1 MDDAVNKEEDS
12 AMTFSVAG
20 YCART
25 GMFGVCVATS
35 SLAVGARCSWV
46 KAGTGA
52 ALIQNYADPGLGPV
66 ALRALTD
73 GRNAQATVDHLVSVG
88 RGIVWRQIM
97 VIDRKGA
104 TAHYDGEKCL
114 GIHLCAEATHCVA
127 GGNLLSGANV
137 PRAAADGFDAADANL
152 HLGERLLRA
161 LEAGLAAGG
170 EANAE
175 RSAHLLVA
183 DELDWPLIDLR
194 VDLHETPIAELRRVW
209 EAFEPEAGG
218 FVARA
223 VDPDSAPKH
232 AIPGREG

>member
-1 MDDAVNKEEDS
+1 MDDAVGKEKDS

-20 YCART
+20 HCART

-66 ALRALTD
+66 ALRALAD
-73 GRNAQATVDHLVSVG
+73 GRDARATVDHLVSVG
-88 RGIVWRQIM
+88 RGIAWRQIM
-97 VIDRKGA
+97 IVDRAGA

-114 GIHLCAEATHCVA
+114 GIHLCAEGAHCVA
-127 GGNLLSGANV
+127 GGNLLSSADV
-137 PRAAADGFDAADANL
+137 PRATADGFDGADTDL

-194 VDLHETPIAELRRVW
+194 VDLHETPVAGLRGAW

-223 VDPDSAPKH
+223 VDPDNAPRH

>member
-1 MDDAVNKEEDS
+1 
-12 AMTFSVAG
+12 MTFSVAG

-46 KAGTGA
+46 KARTGA
-52 ALIQNYADPGLGPV
+52 VLIQNYADPGLGPV

-73 GRNAQATVDHLVSVG
+73 GRDARATVDHVASAG
-88 RGIVWRQIM
+88 RGIAWRQIM
-97 VIDRKGA
+97 VVDREGR
-104 TAHYDGEKCL
+104 TAHRDGEKCL
-114 GIHLCAEATHCVA
+114 GIHLCVETVHCVA
-127 GGNLLSGANV
+127 GGNLLSSADV
-137 PRAAADGFDAADANL
+137 PRATADGFDAADANR

-183 DELDWPLIDLR
+183 DALDWPPIDLR
-194 VDLHETPIAELRRVW
+194 VDLHETPVAELRRIW
-209 EAFEPEAGG
+209 EAFEPEADG

-223 VDPDSAPKH
+223 VDPDNAPRH
-232 AIPGREG
+232 AIPGRET